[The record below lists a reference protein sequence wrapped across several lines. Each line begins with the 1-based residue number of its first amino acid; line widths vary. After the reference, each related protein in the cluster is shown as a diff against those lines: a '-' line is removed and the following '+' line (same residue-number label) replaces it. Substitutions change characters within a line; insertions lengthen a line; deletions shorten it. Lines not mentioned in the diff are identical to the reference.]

1 MGLPQHPVN
10 LFGSQARGCRWSS
23 GSSCYASSEAFS
35 VGGQAAEKIY
45 LFIACD
51 PPCVRGFSLTTQG
64 VLCLVLSF
72 LPVGLVTPPSLSV
85 LEDVSEVQNIQGEEK
100 D

>member
-1 MGLPQHPVN
+1 MAVKPGAADGAAAPRATPAVKLS
-10 LFGSQARGCRWSS
+10 LW
-23 GSSCYASSEAFS
+23 
-35 VGGQAAEKIY
+35 VGKLQKKYIC
-45 LFIACD
+45 LLLVI